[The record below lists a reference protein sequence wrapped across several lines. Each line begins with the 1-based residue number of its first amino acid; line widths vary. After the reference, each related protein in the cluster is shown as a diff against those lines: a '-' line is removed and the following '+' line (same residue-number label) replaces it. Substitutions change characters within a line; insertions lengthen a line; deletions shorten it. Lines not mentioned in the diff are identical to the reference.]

1 MVSAWPFGGGERKI
15 TGSRHPAPPLSPIL
29 LAGFG
34 LRLVPPAVLRPALG
48 VAMAAMKRRHPDVFA
63 RLAELGEPSYLID
76 PVDLPLVFLL
86 RLDRQTPT
94 LTAASSSEGF
104 EATATIRGPLLVLI
118 DLLEGRLDG
127 DALFFSREL
136 VVEGSTEAVVALRNA
151 VDGADIDLLSDA
163 LSLLGPFAGPARLA
177 AGGAIAL
184 FSRAAEDLET
194 LRTAIIAPAMRR
206 ADAGMRQLD
215 KELSALKRQV
225 PRPRGRR
232 P

>member
-15 TGSRHPAPPLSPIL
+15 TGSKHPAPPLSPIL

-34 LRLVPPAVLRPALG
+34 LRLVPPVVLRPALAA
-48 VAMAAMKRRHPDVFA
+48 AMAAMKRRHPGVFA

-76 PVDLPLVFLL
+76 PVDLPFVLLL
-86 RLDRQTPT
+86 RLEREAPT
-94 LTAASSSEGF
+94 LTAASGPEGF

-118 DLLEGRLDG
+118 GLLEGRLDG
-127 DALFFSREL
+127 DALFFSRDL
-136 VVEGSTEAVVALRNA
+136 VIEGNTEAVVALRNA
-151 VDGADIDLLSDA
+151 VDGAEVDLLSDV

-206 ADAGMRQLD
+206 ADAGIRRLD
-215 KELSALKRQV
+215 KELGALKRQA
-225 PRPRGRR
+225 PRGRR
-232 P
+232 R

>member
-1 MVSAWPFGGGERKI
+1 MVSAYPFGGWERKI
-15 TGSRHPAPPLSPIL
+15 TGSKHLTPPLSPIL

-34 LRLVPPAVLRPALG
+34 LRLVPPVVLRPALG
-48 VAMAAMKRRHPDVFA
+48 AAMAAMKRRHPGVFE
-63 RLAELGEPSYLID
+63 RLAELGDPSYLID
-76 PVDLPLVFLL
+76 PVDLPFVLLL
-86 RLDRQTPT
+86 RLDREAPT
-94 LTAASSSEGF
+94 LTAASGPEGF

-127 DALFFSREL
+127 DALFFSRDL
-136 VVEGSTEAVVALRNA
+136 VVEGNTEAVVALRNA
-151 VDGADIDLLSDA
+151 VDSADIDLLSDV

-184 FSRAAEDLET
+184 FSRATQDLET
-194 LRTAIIAPAMRR
+194 LRAAIIAPAMRR
-206 ADAGMRQLD
+206 SDAGMRELD

-225 PRPRGRR
+225 PRARARR